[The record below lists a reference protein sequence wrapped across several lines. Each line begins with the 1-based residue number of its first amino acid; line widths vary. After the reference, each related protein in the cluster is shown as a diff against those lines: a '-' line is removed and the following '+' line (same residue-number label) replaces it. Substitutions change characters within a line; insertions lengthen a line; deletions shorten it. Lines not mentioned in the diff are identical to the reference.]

1 MSEDFIFALLLLVV
15 GLAII
20 GVGAYSAYHQK
31 VYYDPKAKSVT
42 TEVNLPLIGKLKTN
56 FPAAVL
62 CFIGLLP
69 VYLAQ
74 AEMTGRNPKLVPF
87 EGEVA
92 IDPNS
97 ITGINAITVGV
108 TSGLWST
115 TETPNATLPSMN
127 VVISV
132 PDTWPSYT
140 AYAFAL
146 GAPQTRPAIIG
157 TSLED
162 RKFKLRIG
170 P

>member
-20 GVGAYSAYHQK
+20 AVGAYSAYHQK
-31 VYYDPKAKSVT
+31 VFYDPKARSVT
-42 TEVNLPLIGKLKTN
+42 TEVNLPILGKLKTN
-56 FPAAVL
+56 IPAAVL
-62 CFIGLLP
+62 CFIGLFP

-74 AEMTGRNPKLVPF
+74 AEMTTRSAKLVAF

-97 ITGINAITVGV
+97 VTGINAITVGV
-108 TSGLWST
+108 TSGLWSA
-115 TETPNATLPSMN
+115 TETPNSTVPSMN

-132 PDTWPSYT
+132 PDSWPSYT

-146 GAPQTRPAIIG
+146 GGPPTRPAIIG
-157 TSLED
+157 TSLGD